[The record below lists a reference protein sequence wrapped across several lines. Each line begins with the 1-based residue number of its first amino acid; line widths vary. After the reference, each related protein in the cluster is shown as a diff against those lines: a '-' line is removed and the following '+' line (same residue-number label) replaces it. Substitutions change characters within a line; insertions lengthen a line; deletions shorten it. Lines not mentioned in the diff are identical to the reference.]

1 MNELNAKDLPRGLIE
16 LTAGIDLH
24 ININLMN
31 IYLYVII
38 Y

>member
-1 MNELNAKDLPRGLIE
+1 MNELNAKDLPRGIE
-16 LTAGIDLH
+16 LTAVIDLH
-24 ININLMN
+24 ININLMS